1 MCIQKCQLSRKKEGT
16 VVKTYTVKEVSE
28 MMNISPYTLRFYDK
42 KGLFPFVK
50 RNSKNVRE
58 FNEEDL
64 EWVYI
69 VMCLR
74 ATGLSISNVQYYIN
88 LFRQGDETVKK
99 RLELLIEQRQIIKK
113 QLAELKQK
121 SEMLE
126 YKIAV
131 YQGMIDGNKVR
142 LHNPISEKVK
152 KREQINNSKLRLI

>member
-1 MCIQKCQLSRKKEGT
+1 M
-16 VVKTYTVKEVSE
+16 KTYTVKEVSE
-28 MMNISPYTLRFYDK
+28 IMAISPYTLRFYDK

-74 ATGLSISNVQYYIN
+74 ATGLSISNVQHYIT
-88 LFRQGDETVKK
+88 LFRRGDETIEN
-99 RLELLIEQRQIIKK
+99 RLELLMEQRSIIKR
-113 QLAELKQK
+113 QLVELNEK

-131 YQGMIDGNKVR
+131 YQGMIDGNEVS

-152 KREQINNSKLRLI
+152 KREVVKNSKLRLL

>member
-1 MCIQKCQLSRKKEGT
+1 M
-16 VVKTYTVKEVSE
+16 KTYTVKEVSE
-28 MMNISPYTLRFYDK
+28 IMNISPYTLRFYDK

-74 ATGLSISNVQYYIN
+74 ATGLSISNVQHYIT
-88 LFRQGDETVKK
+88 LFRQGDETVKN
-99 RLELLIEQRQIIKK
+99 RLDLLIEQRSIIKR
-113 QLAELKQK
+113 QLVELNEK

-131 YQGMIDGNKVR
+131 YQGMINGNEVS

-152 KREQINNSKLRLI
+152 NRELVKNSKLRLI